1 MLIFDIL
8 KLYIVAMDQENIKLE
23 IVVCNIQSE
32 KDCEKDHYS
41 FKELKYGMIIP
52 FFLFWIGIL
61 TPIVTDN
68 ALIWAISLIPF
79 YGFVFFSSIILD
91 GKIDETA
98 FAAAALL
105 NVITSILL
113 LVLLFFLPDGFEG
126 LKDTCRLAAINIF
139 PALIFLLAII
149 V

>member
-1 MLIFDIL
+1 
-8 KLYIVAMDQENIKLE
+8 MDQENIKLE

-32 KDCEKDHYS
+32 KDCEIDHYS

-52 FFLFWIGIL
+52 FFLFCIVVL

-79 YGFVFFSSIILD
+79 YGFVFFSCIILD
-91 GKIDETA
+91 GKIDEKA
-98 FAAAALL
+98 FAAAAFL